1 MPATAHR
8 IRPDALRHR
17 TVVGPEHRFPPTQG
31 RGGGGAGI
39 WHHRAGIRGAS
50 RGRHRGGVLY
60 ARPLAHPGPLAAV
73 IPADCG
79 ESATGRGP
87 HDPKKSSDDLPVP
100 RHRKSGWIAR
110 LRAEHPESLSSD
122 RSDGAQGP
130 ARCESDRV
138 AGGAADTIPTR
149 GEFADREAYRH
160 HAATR
165 DPAARRR
172 GDRVKRRTFISLLG
186 GAGAAWPLAARGQKS
201 PLVVGFLGSES
212 PTKSAKLVRFFH
224 QGLAELGFVEGQ
236 NLAIEYRWANGHN
249 DQLPALAAD
258 LVRREVNA
266 IAAPATTPGALAAK
280 AATETIPIVI
290 FTAGDPVELGLVA
303 SLSRPGGN
311 ITGTTSLA
319 GELAPKRLELMREL
333 IPKATVLALL
343 VNPTNPVLM
352 ETTTREA
359 KAAADTLGAQLHV
372 LHARTEPEFE
382 RIFATLSELRA
393 SGLVIAVDSFFTAR
407 REQLGQLA
415 LRHRVPAIYQSR
427 DFAEAGGVMSYGGS
441 LADGFRL
448 VGVYTG
454 RILKGD
460 KPADLPVQQITKVEL
475 IVNLKTAKALGLAVP
490 PSLLARADEVIE

>member
-1 MPATAHR
+1 MNR
-8 IRPDALRHR
+8 
-17 TVVGPEHRFPPTQG
+17 
-31 RGGGGAGI
+31 
-39 WHHRAGIRGAS
+39 RA
-50 RGRHRGGVLY
+50 
-60 ARPLAHPGPLAAV
+60 
-73 IPADCG
+73 
-79 ESATGRGP
+79 
-87 HDPKKSSDDLPVP
+87 
-100 RHRKSGWIAR
+100 
-110 LRAEHPESLSSD
+110 
-122 RSDGAQGP
+122 
-130 ARCESDRV
+130 
-138 AGGAADTIPTR
+138 
-149 GEFADREAYRH
+149 
-160 HAATR
+160 
-165 DPAARRR
+165 
-172 GDRVKRRTFISLLG
+172 FISLLG
-186 GAGAAWPLAARGQKS
+186 GAAAAWPLAARGQKS
-201 PLVVGFLGSES
+201 PPVVGFLGSES

-475 IVNLKTAKALGLAVP
+475 IVNLKTAKALGLEVP
-490 PSLLARADEVIE
+490 PTLLARADEVIE

>member
-1 MPATAHR
+1 M
-8 IRPDALRHR
+8 
-17 TVVGPEHRFPPTQG
+17 
-31 RGGGGAGI
+31 
-39 WHHRAGIRGAS
+39 
-50 RGRHRGGVLY
+50 
-60 ARPLAHPGPLAAV
+60 
-73 IPADCG
+73 
-79 ESATGRGP
+79 
-87 HDPKKSSDDLPVP
+87 
-100 RHRKSGWIAR
+100 
-110 LRAEHPESLSSD
+110 
-122 RSDGAQGP
+122 
-130 ARCESDRV
+130 
-138 AGGAADTIPTR
+138 
-149 GEFADREAYRH
+149 
-160 HAATR
+160 
-165 DPAARRR
+165 
-172 GDRVKRRTFISLLG
+172 
-186 GAGAAWPLAARGQKS
+186 
-201 PLVVGFLGSES
+201 
-212 PTKSAKLVRFFH
+212 
-224 QGLAELGFVEGQ
+224 
-236 NLAIEYRWANGHN
+236 
-249 DQLPALAAD
+249 
-258 LVRREVNA
+258 
-266 IAAPATTPGALAAK
+266 AAK

-359 KAAADTLGAQLHV
+359 KAAADTLGLQLHV

-475 IVNLKTAKALGLAVP
+475 IVNLKTAKALGLEVP
-490 PSLLARADEVIE
+490 PTLLARADEVIE